1 VCICDDNDNNITDN
15 NGNIDECSTDDHD
28 NKATT
33 TSPRRIFERRLNGR
47 RLLQKYQLLFSS
59 ARCDF

>member
-1 VCICDDNDNNITDN
+1 VCIYDGDDNNSTDDNDN
-15 NGNIDECSTDDHD
+15 IDEYSADDHD

-47 RLLQKYQLLFSS
+47 RLLQKSQLLFSS
-59 ARCDF
+59 AHGDF